1 MFFDYIL
8 AALQRANSTSIHY
21 GLRLLFGSW
30 KSFVAR
36 MRASKRTRANPD
48 LSVAALE
55 QALEQW
61 LQESGSFDA
70 QHHLR
75 FFVDVGW
82 KTSPPSAVAGLA
94 ANERLFKNLLV
105 EEPTAASHQHM
116 AAFFFVLTM
125 KCSRWCLT

>member
-1 MFFDYIL
+1 
-8 AALQRANSTSIHY
+8 
-21 GLRLLFGSW
+21 
-30 KSFVAR
+30 

-48 LSVAALE
+48 LSVSALE

-75 FFVDVGW
+75 LFVEVGW
-82 KTSPPSAVAGLA
+82 KTSPASAVPGLA

-105 EEPTAASHQHM
+105 EEPTAAAHQHM
-116 AAFFFVLTM
+116 AAVFFF
-125 KCSRWCLT
+125 